1 MTLLRYGYIS
11 NGFADHSLEQMVAV
25 LARHGY
31 RGIGIT
37 LDHHHL
43 DPFAVTTARIA
54 ELRALLTSAGL
65 EPVIETGARY
75 YLDGFRKHR
84 PALVDPAPAGRRR
97 RAEYYARAIDIAAA
111 LGARCVS
118 LWSGIQ
124 EPGSTATDAWR
135 WLADGLE
142 PLVSQATSCG
152 VTIGF
157 EPEPGMFIES
167 LANYRELKRWVPD
180 LRLTLD
186 LGHLAITENSPLELH
201 IATVQD
207 DLRNVHIE
215 DIRDRKH
222 VHLPFGEG
230 DLDFVAL
237 LGALRRVNYQH
248 LVLVELSRHSHEAP
262 VQAQRSVEFLRAAER
277 QAENG

>member
-1 MTLLRYGYIS
+1 MTFLRFGYIS
-11 NGFADHSLEQMVAV
+11 NGFADHSLDQMVAV
-25 LARHGY
+25 LARLDY

-43 DPFAVTTARIA
+43 DPFAVTTARLEAI
-54 ELRALLTSAGL
+54 RALLTGAGL

-75 YLDGFRKHR
+75 YLDSFRKHR
-84 PALVDPAPAGRRR
+84 PALVDPTPAGRLR

-124 EPGSTATDAWR
+124 EPGSAASDAWR
-135 WLADGLE
+135 WLADSLA
-142 PLVSQATSCG
+142 PLVSHAANCG

-157 EPEPGMFIES
+157 EPEPGMFVEN
-167 LANYRELKRWVPD
+167 LADYRELKRLLPQ

-186 LGHLAITENSPLELH
+186 LGHLAITEIPPLELH
-201 IATVQD
+201 VTAVRD
-207 DLRNVHIE
+207 DLSNVHVE

-222 VHLPFGEG
+222 EHLPFGDG

-237 LGALRRVNYQH
+237 LGALQRANYQH

-262 VQAQRSVEFLRAAER
+262 VQAQRSIEFLRAAER
-277 QAENG
+277 RAESG